1 VGFTVIDKL
10 GGRSVWNKVLSSILA
25 LAILGALGTLIY
37 VIATPKAGER
47 FTEFYLLGLGG
58 EAEGYPS
65 LLRVGEESK
74 VTVGIINREHE
85 AVTYRVEVWID
96 VLISNEV
103 GPVMLEHDEKW
114 EEIIGFTPN
123 RVGNKQK
130 VEFLLYKEGQSEA
143 CRSLYLWVDVQ

>member
-1 VGFTVIDKL
+1 MGFKVIDKL
-10 GGRSVWNKVLSSILA
+10 GGGNVWNKVFSSILA

-58 EAEGYPS
+58 EAEDYPS

-74 VTVGIINREHE
+74 VTVGIINRESE
-85 AVTYRVEVWID
+85 VMTYRVEVWID
-96 VLISNEV
+96 GIVSNEV
-103 GPVMLEHDEKW
+103 VPIILEHDEKW

-143 CRSLYLWVDVQ
+143 CRRLYLWVDVQ

>member
-1 VGFTVIDKL
+1 MGIRVIGRL
-10 GGRSVWNKVLSSILA
+10 GGGNVWDRVLSGVLA

-58 EAEGYPS
+58 EAKDYPG
-65 LLRVGEESK
+65 LLRVGEEGK
-74 VTVGIINREHE
+74 VTVGIINRESE
-85 AVTYRVEVWID
+85 VMTYRVEVWID
-96 VLISNEV
+96 GVISNEE
-103 GPVMLEHDEKW
+103 GPVTLEHDEKW

-143 CRSLYLWVDVQ
+143 CRRLYLWVDVQ

>member
-1 VGFTVIDKL
+1 MGIRVIDKL
-10 GGRSVWNKVLSSILA
+10 GGGSVWNKVLSSILA

-58 EAEGYPS
+58 EAEDYPS

-74 VTVGIINREHE
+74 VTVGIINRESE
-85 AVTYRVEVWID
+85 VMTYRVEVWID
-96 VLISNEV
+96 GIVSNEV
-103 GPVMLEHDEKW
+103 VPIILEHDEKW

-123 RVGNKQK
+123 RVGDKQK

-143 CRSLYLWVDVQ
+143 CRRLHLWVDVQ

>member
-1 VGFTVIDKL
+1 VGFKVIDKL
-10 GGRSVWNKVLSSILA
+10 GGGNVWNKVFSSILA

-58 EAEGYPS
+58 EAEDYPS

-74 VTVGIINREHE
+74 VTVGIINRESE
-85 AVTYRVEVWID
+85 VMTYRVEVWID
-96 VLISNEV
+96 GIVSNEV
-103 GPVMLEHDEKW
+103 VPIILEHDEKW

-123 RVGNKQK
+123 RVGDKQK

-143 CRSLYLWVDVQ
+143 CRRLYLWVDVQ